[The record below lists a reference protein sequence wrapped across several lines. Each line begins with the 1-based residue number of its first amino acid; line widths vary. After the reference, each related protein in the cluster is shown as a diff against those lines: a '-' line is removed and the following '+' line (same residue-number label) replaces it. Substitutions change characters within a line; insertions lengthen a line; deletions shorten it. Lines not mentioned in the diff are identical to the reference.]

1 MTATLAF
8 DPPNPSG
15 VQDAVLGLKQVLDTH
30 ETTGASPF
38 VNEILAA
45 EGERRDGGA
54 AEALAGEHAPSNA
67 FESARRRADE
77 RQALNAFIRL
87 FSEEEAHSMTG
98 GKAMGDGTLANL
110 PFAFKDVFFAHGH
123 LPGDGTPYRFPSR
136 GVEQAPLLERLF
148 AAGAIPV
155 GATNLDPFSYSTT
168 GENPFYGAPVN
179 PLDPELLVGGSSSG
193 SSVAVGAG
201 IVPFA
206 IGTDTGG
213 SIRIPAAFCGVWGW
227 KPTNGLL
234 DASGLVPLS
243 PSHDCPAVVASDAR
257 MLRRVAETLIGKS
270 SPAWRKAESGMRIG
284 IAQEL
289 FAASDADTA
298 KALNRFLAAARS
310 GSGQDVAVPDLA
322 LCNGIAT
329 VITGYEAARFLHPAF
344 EEMPDAFTGNVRQRL
359 AIGASIARRDYDV
372 AQRIRS
378 RLTADFLAGT
388 LSKCDL
394 IVSPITPRACYR
406 RKELNGPAESVRALT
421 LELLDFNRWVNSLGL
436 PAVAIPFRLSESGQ
450 MVAVQIIGRPYG
462 DLDLLRFAGGLAL

>member
-1 MTATLAF
+1 MTASLAF

-15 VQDAVLGLKQVLDTH
+15 VEDAVHGLKTVLEPH
-30 ETTGASPF
+30 ETAEPSPS
-38 VNEILAA
+38 VNDILAA
-45 EGERRDGGA
+45 EGARRAGES
-54 AEALAGEHAPSNA
+54 AEAIRAEPAPWDA
-67 FESARRRADE
+67 FKSARRRADE
-77 RQALNAFIRL
+77 RLALNAFIRL
-87 FSEEEAHSMTG
+87 FSEDEARSMSG
-98 GKAMGDGTLANL
+98 VKATGDGTLANL

-123 LPGDGTPYRFPSR
+123 LPGDGTPYRFRPR
-136 GVEQAPLLERLF
+136 EGEQAPLLERLF
-148 AAGAIPV
+148 VAGAIPV

-179 PLDPELLVGGSSSG
+179 PRDPELLVGGSSSG

-243 PSHDCPAVVASDAR
+243 PSHDCPAVVANDAR
-257 MLRRVAETLIGKS
+257 MLRRVAETLIEKS
-270 SPAWRKAESGMRIG
+270 SPTWRAAENSMRIG
-284 IAQEL
+284 IAREL

-298 KALNRFLAAARS
+298 KALNRFLAAAGARP
-310 GSGQDVAVPDLA
+310 GLDITVPDLG

-329 VITGYEAARFLHPAF
+329 VVTGYEAARFLHPAF
-344 EEMPDAFTGNVRQRL
+344 EEMPDAFTANVRQRL
-359 AIGASIARRDYDV
+359 AIGASIERRVYDV

-378 RLTADFLAGT
+378 RLTLEFLAGA

-406 RKELNGPAESVRALT
+406 REELNGPAGSVRALT
-421 LELLDFNRWVNSLGL
+421 LELLQFNRWVNSLGL
-436 PAVAIPFRLSESGQ
+436 PAVAIPFRLCESGQ

-462 DLDLLRFAGGLAL
+462 DLDLLRFAEGLAL